1 MTLAI
6 PLYLHLLSISISL
19 IGVIYVGIMVFMVL
33 TSLLFGMIGDR
44 LGYKKSLILSEI
56 PPILGGL
63 LLWFSGNMALT
74 VIAAIVSGVGGVA
87 GGLRGSFSPGT
98 TAIVVSNY
106 PEDKERVMRISSLT
120 KVASAFSIIGAFV
133 LMSQSYLQ
141 NYLGPIS
148 SYRFLFLISSFL
160 MALSLINLLFVFE
173 AKRPK
178 KTTKIMKMSSML
190 HTMKVIATNVVNGAG
205 IGIAMPLF
213 PLILESAFKIP
224 SQSTSLIIGLV
235 YIPSYIGVSFG
246 SYLAGRF
253 SYKKNI
259 VLIASATRAVSGLIL
274 VFMGVFIAFQYFGI
288 YAGYSMLVAVTL
300 LYAARSIIAGYGNPF
315 IQAVNMKGINK
326 EDYGTASSFQGVA
339 STLSMSSSGISGYL
353 IEEMLPLPLL
363 LGGILQAVSG
373 ALYLPLFKKKYG
385 NAESVKIGEPPK

>member
-1 MTLAI
+1 MPLNLLPGEILDNNSRFKFLLYSRALRSVAIIYMTLAI
-6 PLYLHLLSISISL
+6 PLYLHLLSLSVTL
-19 IGVIYVGIMVFMVL
+19 IGVIYVGVMVFIVL

-44 LGYKKSLILSEI
+44 FGYKKSLILSEV
-56 PPILGGL
+56 PPVVGGL
-63 LLWFSGNMALT
+63 LLWFSGNITLA

-106 PEDKERVMRISSLT
+106 PEDKERVKRLSSLT
-120 KVASAFSIIGAFV
+120 KIASAFSIIGAFV

-141 NYLGPIS
+141 NYLGSIS
-148 SYRFLFLISSFL
+148 SYRLLFLLSSFL
-160 MALSLINLLFVFE
+160 MALSLISLLFVSE
-173 AKRPK
+173 TKRPK
-178 KTTKIMKMSSML
+178 KTTKIMQMSSMM
-190 HTMKVIATNVVNGAG
+190 HTFKVIAANAVNGAG
-205 IGIAMPLF
+205 IGVAMPLF

-259 VLIASATRAVSGLIL
+259 VLIASATRSVSGLL
-274 VFMGVFIAFQYFGI
+274 LLFMGVFIAFEYFGV
-288 YAGYSMLVAVTL
+288 YAGYSMLIAVTL
-300 LYAARSIIAGYGNPF
+300 LYAVRAIIAGYGNPF

-326 EDYGTASSFQGVA
+326 EDNW
-339 STLSMSSSGISGYL
+339 
-353 IEEMLPLPLL
+353 PDR
-363 LGGILQAVSG
+363 
-373 ALYLPLFKKKYG
+373 
-385 NAESVKIGEPPK
+385 